1 MKVAPFIPVRD
12 VVIFPGIIT
21 PIFVGRNKSV
31 RTLEKALLEEN
42 KIALFLQKD
51 KGSETPT
58 IPEDLYEV
66 GVLASV
72 LQTVKMPNG
81 TIKVLIEAKT
91 RIKFISETK
100 EVKHYYEAE
109 YEEIVPE
116 ILDENT
122 LEALKR
128 KVIDK
133 FEEYGKITNKILP
146 DIVVSI
152 KSVKNLNKIL
162 NLISSNL
169 LISPEKKQEILEIER
184 TEERAYKVLEIINKE
199 IEIVGLERKID
210 SKVKEQMNSVQKNF
224 YLKEKIKVLKEE
236 IGETNNINSEIE
248 EIKSKLEKGKY
259 PKYVT
264 EKIEKELKKLS
275 KMPPFSTEAS
285 VIRTYIDMIIDLPWS
300 KKTKDILDLEKA
312 EEILE
317 EDHYGLEE
325 VKERILE
332 FLAVKKLNKTLAGS
346 ILCLAGPPGVGKSSL
361 AKSIARALGR
371 KFTRIS
377 LGGVRDEAEIRG
389 HRRTY
394 VGSMPGRIIK
404 NLKKVGSKNPLILL
418 DEIDKMSMD
427 FRGDPSSA
435 LLEVLDPV
443 QNKEFEDH
451 YLDMPFDLSDVF
463 FISTANDLGA
473 IPGPLR
479 DRMEIITLNS
489 YTEYEKLN
497 IAKKYLIPKSKVEN
511 GLKDI
516 EVHVSDEAIL
526 KLIRE
531 YTKEAGVRSLKREF
545 DRLFRRAAKQV
556 IDKGTLKLSISVKN
570 LKNYL
575 GKVKYRPDK
584 IREKEGKIGIVN
596 GLAWTSVGGTT
607 LEVQAIKME
616 GKGKLILTG
625 KLGEVMKESAQV
637 AYSYVR
643 AGRSKFDIEE
653 KFEET
658 HDLHMHF
665 PEGAVPKD
673 GPSAGITITTAII
686 SSLANKKV
694 RQDVAMTGEITI
706 TGEVL
711 AVGGIKEKVIG
722 ARRAGIRE
730 LILPF
735 DNQADAQDLKKE
747 IVKDMSF
754 HFVKDYDEVEKIVFC
769 DKVCDKEQN

>member
-625 KLGEVMKESAQV
+625 KLGEVMYE
-637 AYSYVR
+637 R
-643 AGRSKFDIEE
+643 
-653 KFEET
+653 
-658 HDLHMHF
+658 
-665 PEGAVPKD
+665 
-673 GPSAGITITTAII
+673 
-686 SSLANKKV
+686 
-694 RQDVAMTGEITI
+694 
-706 TGEVL
+706 
-711 AVGGIKEKVIG
+711 GGQN
-722 ARRAGIRE
+722 
-730 LILPF
+730 LI
-735 DNQADAQDLKKE
+735 
-747 IVKDMSF
+747 
-754 HFVKDYDEVEKIVFC
+754 
-769 DKVCDKEQN
+769 

>member
-42 KIALFLQKD
+42 KIALFLQKE
-51 KGSETPT
+51 KGSENPK

-81 TIKVLIEAKT
+81 TIKVLIEAKS
-91 RIKFISETK
+91 RIKFVSETK
-100 EVKHYYEAE
+100 DVKHYYEAE
-109 YEEIVPE
+109 YEEVVPE

-133 FEEYGKITNKILP
+133 FEQYGKITNKILP
-146 DIVVSI
+146 DIIVSI

-169 LISPEKKQEILEIER
+169 SIEPEIKQEILEIER

-199 IEIVGLERKID
+199 IEILGLERKID

-248 EIKSKLEKGKY
+248 EIKVKLSKGKY
-259 PKYVT
+259 PKYVM

-312 EEILE
+312 EDILE

-361 AKSIARALGR
+361 AKSISRALGR

-404 NLKKVGSKNPLILL
+404 SLKKVGSKNPLILL

-463 FISTANDLGA
+463 FISTANDLGS

-497 IAKKYLIPKSKVEN
+497 IAKKYLVPKSKLDN
-511 GLKDI
+511 GLDEI
-516 EVHVSDEAIL
+516 EINISDEAIL

-545 DRLFRRAAKQV
+545 DRLFRRMAKQV
-556 IDKGTLKLSISVKN
+556 IDKGNKKISVTVKN

-584 IREKEGKIGIVN
+584 IREKDGKIGIVN

-643 AGRSKFDIEE
+643 SQRSDFGIEE

-686 SSLANKKV
+686 SSFANKKV
-694 RQDVAMTGEITI
+694 RQDIAMTGEITI

-730 LILPF
+730 VILPF
-735 DNQADAQDLKKE
+735 DNEADAQDLKKE
-747 IVKDMSF
+747 IVKDMTF
-754 HFVKDYDEVEKIVFC
+754 HFVKSYDEVEKIVFC
-769 DKVCDKEQN
+769 NKEENKEK